1 MTSPTRRVVIT
12 GIGPISAIGI
22 GREDFLAGLAE
33 GRDGRRPLSRVEGH
47 SERLPRLAECLD
59 FFVEDYLESEKT
71 YLDRCSAL
79 LLGACA
85 LAFED
90 AGLDWRSLDHPRLGL
105 SVGTAF
111 GCLDSMQNV
120 TARVQAKGL
129 RFASPMIFTH
139 SFANSPAS
147 LAAIEFGIQGPAA
160 TFCTGDTSSGAA
172 LQYALD
178 LVRRGRANVVLAGG
192 VDALSEPLVAAL
204 GADPPP
210 NLVPGEGACIIA
222 LEGEQ
227 EARAR
232 GANIL
237 AELAGVGLAGPAGE
251 PQAALAAALG
261 EAGLSADEA
270 PALEPPP
277 CWGHAFG
284 AELALRVA
292 AALPAMNSG
301 ADSGVVTALTD
312 PGGRAAAVVMRG
324 CR

>member
-1 MTSPTRRVVIT
+1 MTAPPRRVVIT
-12 GIGPISAIGI
+12 GMGPISAIGI

-33 GRDGRRPLSRVEGH
+33 GREGRRAPSRIEAPT
-47 SERLPRLAECLD
+47 ERLPRLAECLD

-90 AGLDWRSLDHPRLGL
+90 AGLDWRALDHPCLGL

-111 GCLDSMQNV
+111 GCLDSMHNV

-147 LAAIEFGIQGPAA
+147 LAAIEFSIQGPAA
-160 TFCTGDTSSGAA
+160 TFCTGTTSSGAA
-172 LQYALD
+172 LQYAVD
-178 LVRRGRANVVLAGG
+178 LVRQGRADAVLAGG
-192 VDALSEPLVAAL
+192 VDALSEPLAAAL
-204 GADPPP
+204 GADPPEGV
-210 NLVPGEGACIIA
+210 VPGEGACIMA

-237 AELAGVGLAGPAGE
+237 AELAGVSLAGA
-251 PQAALAAALG
+251 PQAALAAALAEG
-261 EAGLSADEA
+261 SLGLDDT
-270 PALEPPP
+270 PVFEPPGL
-277 CWGHAFG
+277 WGHAFG
-284 AELALRVA
+284 AELAVRVA
-292 AALPAMNSG
+292 AALPALAG
-301 ADSGVVTALTD
+301 EDARIATVLTD
-312 PGGRAAAVVMRG
+312 PGGRSAAIALRG